1 MLKVKGNRPLK
12 GVIEVKGSKNASLA
26 LITASLL
33 NKGKVTLENVPNIK
47 DIQELICVLKKINKW
62 TDRKPLIFQR
72 LFLIQKNPP
81 SEDEG

>member
-33 NKGKVTLENVPNIK
+33 NKGKVTLENVPNIL
-47 DIQELICVLKKINKW
+47 DVNELINILKYLNVSVNFKNNKLNEKNKKFHKI
-62 TDRKPLIFQR
+62 
-72 LFLIQKNPP
+72 
-81 SEDEG
+81 